1 MEKKHQN
8 KNENT
13 INKNKLRNTN
23 NNDESPD
30 INNQNRGYLNIFK
43 SKEHLANQKNNK
55 NDFKRKNSKPSD
67 RRTRSQ
73 SESNM
78 NQRNVNVNIGL
89 EKKIENGFLEIKNIM
104 NNNFNTMNNNF
115 NKRFDDTNKKL
126 DDTNKRL
133 DNTNEILLETNKILS
148 QIHDDLKYQ
157 NKSGINYHINEKE
170 KNKSIIPSKIN
181 ISMKD
186 NISNDNNIFLHH
198 KDNIKHT
205 FPDDKKSTID
215 KKNFVNNPKGNM
227 QISFKEIEG
236 YNRTYKSKKEPKD
249 SQSNN
254 NKYIR
259 NLNNIPNYIIN
270 KNVSGPLDT
279 YKIKSKTQYFNINGP
294 NNFNNYSSPGENL
307 SKIEMKA
314 QNFTSSSNKSFYDEM
329 VNMMKKNNNSSK
341 NSNGNNNANY
351 SSNNDDNFSNKNSNF
366 ENNYFN
372 NNYSRDYNQNIN
384 SNYLKEKKY
393 K

>member
-1 MEKKHQN
+1 MEKKNQN
-8 KNENT
+8 KNKNI
-13 INKNKLRNTN
+13 INKNKLRNSN

-43 SKEHLANQKNNK
+43 SKEHLANQKNKK
-55 NDFKRKNSKPSD
+55 NDLKRKNSKPSD

-126 DDTNKRL
+126 DDTNKKLDDTNKKLDDTNKKLDDTNKRL

-170 KNKSIIPSKIN
+170 KNKSTIPSKIN

-198 KDNIKHT
+198 KDNTKYT
-205 FPDDKKSTID
+205 FPDEKKSTID

-227 QISFKEIEG
+227 QISLKEIEG

-270 KNVSGPLDT
+270 KNVIGPLDT
-279 YKIKSKTQYFNINGP
+279 YKIKSKTQYFNINEP

-314 QNFTSSSNKSFYDEM
+314 QNFISSSNKSSYDEM
-329 VNMMKKNNNSSK
+329 VNMMKKKNNSS
-341 NSNGNNNANY
+341 
-351 SSNNDDNFSNKNSNF
+351 
-366 ENNYFN
+366 
-372 NNYSRDYNQNIN
+372 
-384 SNYLKEKKY
+384 
-393 K
+393 